1 MKWIVTLI
9 LSLFCADTL
18 SAEVVQIVDE
28 KGKTVEI
35 KSKSISEPWDK
46 VDFSYRPPK
55 FILRFTKENFS
66 GKDAAL
72 VIDGAPPALLK
83 LVAGKQEQAA
93 SGQYESTSW
102 FALDGQDV
110 SRIRDAKS
118 VEIRVYFLDQPSA
131 TWQVPVEILQEWKLV
146 IDTARALPQQ

>member
-9 LSLFCADTL
+9 LSLFCAFTV

-55 FILRFTKENFS
+55 FILRFTKEYFS

-83 LVAGKQEQAA
+83 LVAGKKEQTA
-93 SGQYESTSW
+93 SGQYETTSW
-102 FALDGQDV
+102 FALDGQV

-118 VEIRVYFLDQPSA
+118 VEVRVYFLDQPSV
-131 TWQVPVEILQEWKLV
+131 TWHVPVEILQEWKLV
-146 IDTARALPQQ
+146 IDSAGALPQQ

>member
-1 MKWIVTLI
+1 MKWIITVI
-9 LSLFCADTL
+9 LSLFCAFTV
-18 SAEVVQIVDE
+18 SAEVVRIVDE

-35 KSKSISEPWDK
+35 KSRSISEPWDK

-55 FILRFTKENFS
+55 FILRFTKGYFS

-83 LVAGKQEQAA
+83 LVAGKQEQTA
-93 SGQYESTSW
+93 SGQHETTSW
-102 FALDGQDV
+102 FALDGQV

-118 VEIRVYFLDQPSA
+118 VEVRVYFLDQPSV
-131 TWQVPVEILQEWKLV
+131 TWHVPVEILQEWKLV
-146 IDTARALPQQ
+146 IDSAGALPQQ